1 MMGRRRSKGLTDRQR
16 RILEVLDAYYKQA
29 GYPPSIREICKRA
42 SISSTSVA
50 NYYLTQLEEMGYIE
64 RDGRVSRGIR
74 LIKPLDEIAAALPR
88 SSRPLNR
95 CARQWMICCA
105 CR

>member
-74 LIKPLDEIAAALPR
+74 LIKPLDEMVASGAASLKQTAQ
-88 SSRPLNR
+88 
-95 CARQWMICCA
+95 AVRQVV
-105 CR
+105 